1 VAAMP
6 IMNDKV
12 SYTNLDIRPPV
23 TLQMTI
29 SKEKILSAKSKFGQ
43 TVDGKTVDNVRWSL
57 EIHVC
62 PPDQIDCATT
72 QFALSIVVSSDR
84 GNNRWLITVNF
95 ESYYVSPAPASFQQE
110 LFRFGSETDV
120 NVNITIQGTQ
130 VSVVA
135 NGRPVVVTDTFKQV
149 GQIRTLK
156 ANNYF
161 YDPAGAEIAGFGA
174 SDLVY
179 NVTIVKGF
187 DVSAILNTVIPL
199 VVVTSVVSIIP
210 KLITR
215 IRG

>member
-1 VAAMP
+1 MP

-12 SYTNLDIRPPV
+12 AYTGLDIRPPA
-23 TLQMTI
+23 TLQMI
-29 SKEKILSAKSKFGQ
+29 VSREKILSAKGKFGQ
-43 TVDGKTVDNVRWSL
+43 TVGTQTVDNVRWGL
-57 EIHVC
+57 EVHVC

-84 GNNRWLITVNF
+84 GNSRWLITVNF

-110 LFRFGSETDV
+110 LFKFGSETDV
-120 NVNITIQGTQ
+120 VVNIAISDGQ

-135 NGRPVVVTDTFKQV
+135 NGRPVIVTDTFKKV

-161 YDPAGAEIAGFGA
+161 FDPSGAEIAGFGA

-179 NVTIVKGF
+179 NVTILKGF
-187 DVSAILNTVIPL
+187 DIGAILNVVIPL
-199 VVVTSVVSIIP
+199 VVTSSILSIIP
-210 KLITR
+210 KLLAR
-215 IRG
+215 LRA